1 MARQEPHVTSVSRR
15 YDTVS
20 YETHLA
26 GRRLRQ
32 LELELEKPS
41 AAAQTDDDVD
51 VRVRHSK
58 EVVLATTYEL
68 LSEEGLAGVTVDAV
82 ARRSGVAKTTI
93 YRHWPSREALLLDA
107 CAQMGPHFDIPD
119 AGSMSTDLRA
129 LAHRVVDQL
138 LAGPYAAILLS
149 LMDAAERNPDLAAL
163 LAAAQAKLVEAV
175 RTILARAKVRGELRQ
190 LPDPSDVAAL
200 IVGPL
205 LYRRLFSHEPLTEG
219 LFRLVIDNV
228 LRTVSEN
235 SGRAAHSRRR

>member
-1 MARQEPHVTSVSRR
+1 M
-15 YDTVS
+15 
-20 YETHLA
+20 
-26 GRRLRQ
+26 
-32 LELELEKPS
+32 EKGS
-41 AAAQTDDDVD
+41 AIERTGDVD

-58 EVVLATTYEL
+58 EVVMATTYEL

-119 AGSMSTDLRA
+119 AGSFPNDLRA
-129 LAHRVVDQL
+129 LAQRVVEQL

-163 LAAAQAKLVEAV
+163 LAAAQSKVVEAV
-175 RTILARAKVRGELRQ
+175 RTILARARVRGELRR
-190 LPDPSDVAAL
+190 LPEASDLAAL

-205 LYRRLFSHEPLTEG
+205 LYRRLFSHEPMSPG
-219 LFRLVIDNV
+219 FFRLVIDNV
-228 LRTVSEN
+228 VRTAGGTRDTAPH
-235 SGRAAHSRRR
+235 GRKR

>member
-1 MARQEPHVTSVSRR
+1 VEKTS
-15 YDTVS
+15 
-20 YETHLA
+20 A
-26 GRRLRQ
+26 
-32 LELELEKPS
+32 LEK
-41 AAAQTDDDVD
+41 AGDID

-119 AGSMSTDLRA
+119 AGSFPNDLRA
-129 LAHRVVDQL
+129 LAQRVVEQL
-138 LAGPYAAILLS
+138 LSDSYAAILLS

-163 LAAAQAKLVEAV
+163 LAAAESKLVETV
-175 RTILARAKVRGELRQ
+175 EIILSRARGRGEVRR
-190 LPDPSDVAAL
+190 LPKPSDVAAL

-205 LYRRLFSHEPLTEG
+205 LYRRLFSHEPLSEAF
-219 LFRLVIDNV
+219 FRLIVDNV
-228 LRTVSEN
+228 VRTANEIRQS
-235 SGRAAHSRRR
+235 APHSRRR